1 MLNEITFAHPKLLY
15 LLLVIPLMVV
25 FYLFRHSRQQA
36 YLQLSD
42 ASMLASGP
50 KGIRVYL
57 RHMLFVF
64 RQLAIALLIVAL
76 ARPQSSSS
84 GQDVRIEGI
93 DIVIA
98 LDVSGSML
106 ARDIKPDRMEA
117 SKEVASEF
125 IQGRPNDRMGL
136 VIFSGE
142 TFTQVPLTTDRNVL
156 LNMFDDIK
164 SGMIE
169 DGTAIGDGLA
179 TSVGRLRESK
189 AISKVIILLTDG
201 ANNAGSVDPLTAAEI
216 ARVFGIRVY
225 TVGVGS
231 YGLAPFPV
239 QTPFG
244 VQIRDI
250 KADIDEPLLKEIAN
264 MTEGNY
270 YRATDN
276 KKLEEIFNEIDQLE
290 KSKIDV
296 TEFKRKYEEFLPLA
310 LLAFAFL
317 LAEFVLRQTV
327 FRTAI

>member
-1 MLNEITFAHPKLLY
+1 
-15 LLLVIPLMVV
+15 
-25 FYLFRHSRQQA
+25 
-36 YLQLSD
+36 
-42 ASMLASGP
+42 
-50 KGIRVYL
+50 
-57 RHMLFVF
+57 
-64 RQLAIALLIVAL
+64 
-76 ARPQSSSS
+76 
-84 GQDVRIEGI
+84 
-93 DIVIA
+93 
-98 LDVSGSML
+98 
-106 ARDIKPDRMEA
+106 
-117 SKEVASEF
+117 
-125 IQGRPNDRMGL
+125 
-136 VIFSGE
+136 
-142 TFTQVPLTTDRNVL
+142 
-156 LNMFDDIK
+156 
-164 SGMIE
+164 MIE

-179 TSVGRLRESK
+179 TSVGRLRDSK

-250 KADIDEPLLKEIAN
+250 KADIDEPLLKEIAE
-264 MTEGNY
+264 MTAGKY

-276 KKLEEIFNEIDQLE
+276 NKFEEIFKEIDQLE

-317 LAEFVLRQTV
+317 LIEFILRQTV